1 MNQTLSIII
10 LAAGKGTRMKS
21 QNAKVLHEVFY
32 APMIEHV
39 LHATIQLHAE
49 KTVVVV
55 GHQQERVKNR
65 LLSFDISFAEQTQQL
80 GTGHAVLS
88 AEKALEGATGTVM
101 ILCGD
106 TPLIRSQ
113 MLEELLEYHRLNSSH
128 VTLLTTHLTDPTNYG
143 RIISD
148 ETGNIR
154 AIVEQKDASVE
165 QLRISEI
172 NAGIYC
178 VDKEFLFS
186 TLKEVG
192 TNNSQ
197 GEVYLTDIVQL
208 AVAKGLQVKKYTTSD
223 TIDVLGVNSRLELSQ
238 AQTELQLRRN
248 KELMAN
254 GVSMIN
260 PETIRVSKDSDI
272 LADSLIEPCVQICQ
286 GSTIGRATVVETGAV
301 LKHCHVGEGVI
312 IGAHCYLVNATINKG
327 ESVAPNTT
335 CTL

>member
-1 MNQTLSIII
+1 MNQNLSIII

-55 GHQQERVKNR
+55 GHQQERVKNQ
-65 LLSFDISFAEQTQQL
+65 LLSFEVIFAEQTEQL

-88 AEKALEGATGTVM
+88 AEKALEGVTGTIM

-106 TPLIRSQ
+106 TPLIRPQ
-113 MLEELLEYHRLNSSH
+113 MLEELLEFHRLNNSH
-128 VTLLTTHLTDPTNYG
+128 VTLLTTHLSDPTNYG

-148 ETGNIR
+148 QTGNILS
-154 AIVEQKDASVE
+154 IVEQKDANDE

-178 VDKEFLFS
+178 VDKQFLFS
-186 TLKEVG
+186 TLQEVG

-197 GEVYLTDIVQL
+197 GEVYLTDIVHL
-208 AVAKGLQVKKYTTSD
+208 AVAKGLRVKKYTTSD
-223 TIDVLGVNSRLELSQ
+223 TIDVLGVNSRLELSL

-248 KELMAN
+248 KELMSN

-272 LADSLIEPCVQICQ
+272 LADSLIEACVQICQ
-286 GSTIGRATVVETGAV
+286 GSVIGRKTVVETGAV
-301 LKHCHVGEGVI
+301 LKHCRVGDGAI
-312 IGAHCYLVNATINKG
+312 IGAHCYLVNTTVDKG

-335 CTL
+335 CIA